1 MSDDRAERDEADPVS
16 ADPSSTTPGSTE
28 PDDGSATTEP
38 DASSEAE
45 SKENPWAAIKPW
57 QGKAA
62 GLDKLL
68 LFIIIGVP
76 LIYLGLMPLRPW
88 MLVNAPVVQEFI
100 NGAKTSIVAAAAYAR
115 VGEIP
120 LWLVIVA
127 GFIGMAKLDW
137 AFWLAGRRWGDGVLR
152 LFAQNERQLKRINQL
167 KKIPNWALFLMTLI
181 SRCPGIPGTLVYL
194 VAGWTRMRL
203 SLFLVADLLGCL
215 IFTLIWTLLGYQL
228 GEAAVDILKVI
239 DKYALWLTLALIV
252 GIFAIS
258 FFKEYRKQKKEQ
270 V

>member
-1 MSDDRAERDEADPVS
+1 MSDDRADRDEAEPVS
-16 ADPSSTTPGSTE
+16 ADSSAMASDAAG
-28 PDDGSATTEP
+28 P
-38 DASSEAE
+38 DAGSDAE

-57 QGKAA
+57 QGKAQ

-127 GFIGMAKLDW
+127 GFVGMAKLDW

-215 IFTLIWTLLGYQL
+215 IFTLIWTFLGYQL

-258 FFKEYRKQKKEQ
+258 FFKEYRKQKKAEAAGDTSED
-270 V
+270 